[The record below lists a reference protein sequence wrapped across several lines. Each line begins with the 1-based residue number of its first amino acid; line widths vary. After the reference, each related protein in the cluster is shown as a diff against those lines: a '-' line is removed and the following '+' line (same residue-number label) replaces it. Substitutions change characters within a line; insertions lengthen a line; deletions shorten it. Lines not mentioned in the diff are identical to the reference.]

1 MKNSD
6 ETNFWFQNSNLVNI
20 TLTAANWAGS
30 TSPYTY
36 TVNNSNIYSNRTVV
50 LLSLPYNMTADQR
63 TAYKNAQIE
72 SGNVSAGKVILY
84 AYGSKPSINIP
95 IELSIGGGY

>member
-1 MKNSD
+1 M
-6 ETNFWFQNSNLVNI
+6 NSNLANI
-20 TLTAANWAGS
+20 TLNAANWAGS

-36 TVNNSNIYSNRTVV
+36 TINNSNIYSNRTVV
-50 LLSLPYNMTADQR
+50 LLSLPCDMTADQR

-72 SGNVSAGKVILY
+72 SGTVSAGKVILY

>member
-1 MKNSD
+1 M
-6 ETNFWFQNSNLVNI
+6 
-20 TLTAANWAGS
+20 
-30 TSPYTY
+30 
-36 TVNNSNIYSNRTVV
+36 
-50 LLSLPYNMTADQR
+50 SLPYNMTTEQR

-72 SGNVSAGKVILY
+72 SGNISAGKVILY

>member
-1 MKNSD
+1 L
-6 ETNFWFQNSNLVNI
+6 NSNLVNI

>member
-1 MKNSD
+1 M
-6 ETNFWFQNSNLVNI
+6 NL
-20 TLTAANWAGS
+20 TLSASGWSGS
-30 TSPYTY
+30 SAPYTY
-36 TVNNSNIYSNRTVV
+36 TINNSKIYSNKTVV
-50 LLSLPYNMTADQR
+50 LLSLPYNMTTEQR

-72 SGNVSAGKVILY
+72 SGNVSTGKVILY